1 MQAVVQAVASRRV
14 TNGVVIVNGFN
25 RYVTTPPPP
34 PACPRARTR
43 KRNSM
48 SQNHRDAAGRVC
60 GFAVD
65 NEEGD
70 DDTPVCCLSDGYRAQ
85 QLQEAQACC

>member
-1 MQAVVQAVASRRV
+1 VQAVASRRV

-25 RYVTTPPPP
+25 RYVTTPPPSLP
-34 PACPRARTR
+34 HAHAHAFA
-43 KRNSM
+43 RNSV

-70 DDTPVCCLSDGYRAQ
+70 DCMPVCGLSDGYRAQ